1 MPRQLLRAAGA
12 ALLQPRCSFAVGL
25 LPTGKV
31 FDSAANCVGAEPEVS
46 PAHGA
51 GTAAPL
57 PTLSTT
63 FRHCRLSAA
72 ASSLPNGGSVR
83 GCYNAYKY
91 E

>member
-1 MPRQLLRAAGA
+1 MPQLLGAAGA

-51 GTAAPL
+51 GTRCASPYSFHYFPA
-57 PTLSTT
+57 
-63 FRHCRLSAA
+63 LSA
-72 ASSLPNGGSVR
+72 LGSGKLSAKQGKCER
-83 GCYNAYKY
+83 LL
-91 E
+91 